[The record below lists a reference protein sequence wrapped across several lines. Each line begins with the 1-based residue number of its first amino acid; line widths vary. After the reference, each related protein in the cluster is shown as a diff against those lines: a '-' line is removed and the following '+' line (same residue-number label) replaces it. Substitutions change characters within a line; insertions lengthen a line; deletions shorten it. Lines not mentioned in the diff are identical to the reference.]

1 MERKGSAKGTK
12 RERAGKPAR
21 PRAKPV
27 SFRLEAPEATAVAI
41 AGDFN
46 SWDPSAHLLSRSG
59 EGLWQVTVR
68 LSPGIYQYKFLVDG
82 AEWREDASNPNR
94 VPNAY
99 GTFNSV
105 CEVV

>member
-1 MERKGSAKGTK
+1 MEKERSAKGTK
-12 RERAGKPAR
+12 RGARKPAR
-21 PRAKPV
+21 PRAKSV
-27 SFRLEAPEATAVAI
+27 SFRLDAPEATAVAV

-46 SWDPSAHLLSRSG
+46 SWDPSAHLLSRSE
-59 EGLWQVTVR
+59 EGVWQVTVR
-68 LSPGIYQYKFLVDG
+68 LSPGVHEYKFVVDG

-105 CEVV
+105 CEVL

>member
-1 MERKGSAKGTK
+1 MERKAGAKGTK
-12 RERAGKPAR
+12 RGGARKPAR

-46 SWDPSAHLLSRSG
+46 SWNSSAQLLSRS
-59 EGLWQVTVR
+59 EGGMWEVTVH

-94 VPNAY
+94 VLNAY